1 MYKAGRYP
9 LQKMSRWSFMF
20 RNDLRSMSQRL
31 ERILRERR
39 ESTERNTR
47 AQFTHREGN
56 FTFFYNNYSYL
67 QSYIIRFQFH
77 PCLGKGICK
86 FVTCFIFGK
95 KKPNYKSNLQSLKTR
110 VGLNSPR
117 FRRRTVKQII
127 YPQISPF
134 QQGTALQRDF
144 LLFKYF
150 FFFHAPL

>member
-47 AQFTHREGN
+47 AQFTHREVN

-67 QSYIIRFQFH
+67 
-77 PCLGKGICK
+77 
-86 FVTCFIFGK
+86 
-95 KKPNYKSNLQSLKTR
+95 
-110 VGLNSPR
+110 
-117 FRRRTVKQII
+117 
-127 YPQISPF
+127 
-134 QQGTALQRDF
+134 
-144 LLFKYF
+144 
-150 FFFHAPL
+150 